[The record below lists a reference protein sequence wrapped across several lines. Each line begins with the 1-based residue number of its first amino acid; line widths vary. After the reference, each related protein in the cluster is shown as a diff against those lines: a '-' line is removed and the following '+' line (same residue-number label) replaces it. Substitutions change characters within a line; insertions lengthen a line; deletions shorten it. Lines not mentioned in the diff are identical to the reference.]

1 MKRTKR
7 VLALLL
13 ALLLCA
19 ALAACGGGTQDQTPA
34 QPDSGAQTPA
44 QPDGPAD
51 PAPPAGGPDADGYIN
66 CRINGEPTTMD
77 IAKFSQVYDRTVM
90 YNILEPLTRI
100 QDGVV
105 VGAGA
110 ESWTV
115 SDDGTVYTFKLR
127 DNSWSDGQKVTARDY
142 LYALQR
148 QADPA
153 NAWPLASDLYAVA
166 GFEDIFNGA
175 ADMSALGA
183 EAPDDA
189 TLVITLR
196 SPNSAFLTNVDLFPC
211 RQDYAEQHGD
221 TYGTEAD
228 KIIGCG
234 PFCLTE
240 WVHGGSLTLEKSETY
255 WDADSVQ
262 LAKFTFHV
270 IADTNAI
277 MSSFES
283 GALDYVNVSNSEY
296 IQRFSGDSN
305 LVSEPVSA
313 ARTMMVVFNCQDPVF
328 SNAKVRL
335 AFSLALDRATL
346 AEVITGGTAVPAAGL
361 IPPESNVGTL
371 NFREA
376 AGDLIGSLA
385 QANGDLTA
393 LLEEGMEEAGL
404 GSDPAGLTVKFAWG
418 ATTAD
423 ARTYAELIQ
432 QMWQETLG
440 VKVELEFN
448 DSATHMSNINNGNYQ
463 AATTSWGANPEP
475 WFQLSRWAN
484 AKGGQSNWV
493 SEEYVQ
499 MVQGGVAELDD
510 AKRLELYRQ
519 AEELLV
525 SEAAAAPLYWTGS
538 IRFSYGYVQN
548 FSENVFDTVGMKR
561 IYTSGR

>member
-7 VLALLL
+7 ALALLL
-13 ALLLCA
+13 SLLLCA
-19 ALAACGGGTQDQTPA
+19 ALAACGGGNEDKTPDQPDSNVQTPA
-34 QPDSGAQTPA
+34 QPDQ
-44 QPDGPAD
+44 PAD
-51 PAPPAGGPDADGYIN
+51 PAPPAGGPDPDSYIN

-127 DNSWSDGQKVTARDY
+127 DNSWADGQKVTAGDY
-142 LYALQR
+142 LYAIQR
-148 QADPA
+148 QADPV
-153 NAWPLASDLYAVA
+153 NAWPLASDLYAIV

-175 ADMSALGA
+175 ADMSALGV
-183 EAPDDA
+183 EAPDES
-189 TLVITLR
+189 TLVVTLR
-196 SPNSAFLTNVDLFPC
+196 SPNSAFLTNVDIFPC
-211 RQDYAEQHGD
+211 RQDVAEQYGD
-221 TYGTEAD
+221 TYGTEVD
-228 KIIGCG
+228 KMIGCG
-234 PFCLTE
+234 PFKMTE
-240 WVHGGSLTLEKSETY
+240 WVHGGTMTLEKSDTY

-262 LAKFTFHV
+262 LSKFTFHV

-296 IQRFSGDSN
+296 IQRFSGDAS

-313 ARTMMVVFNCQDPVF
+313 SRTFMVVFNCQDPVF
-328 SNAKVRL
+328 SNAKIRL

-346 AEVITGGTAVPAAGL
+346 AEVITGGTAVPATGL
-361 IPPESNVGTL
+361 VPPECNVGSL
-371 NFREA
+371 SFREA

-385 QANGDLTA
+385 QANSDLTA
-393 LLEEGMEEAGL
+393 LLAEGMEEAGL

-432 QMWQETLG
+432 QMWQDTLG

-448 DSATHMSNINNGNYQ
+448 DGSTHMSNVNSGNYQ

-484 AKGGQSNWV
+484 AKGGQSNWI

-499 MVQGGVAELDD
+499 LVRGGVAELDE

-525 SEAAAAPLYWTGS
+525 SEAAMAPLYWTGS